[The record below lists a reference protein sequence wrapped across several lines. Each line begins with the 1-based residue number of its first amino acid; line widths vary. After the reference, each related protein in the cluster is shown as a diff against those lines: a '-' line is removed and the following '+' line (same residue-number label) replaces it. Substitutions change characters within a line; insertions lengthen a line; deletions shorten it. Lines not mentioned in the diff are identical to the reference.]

1 MTTTN
6 SSSFLDIIDGSAGA
20 AQSQSGIALKAFVLN
35 LAVGVGLF
43 VFELSGFFML
53 RSSAIGRRIYQP
65 KTYLVQDRLRVEPIP
80 ANPIKW
86 IQRIFSIKDEELK
99 AKCGLDGYFFI
110 RLLRAMIII
119 FVPMMVIIV
128 TVLLPVNYHE
138 GKHNHTFIVGG
149 KPEAFNV
156 TGLDTLSWQNVP
168 PNKTDRY
175 WAHLI
180 CALLVIS
187 WTLYRMYREKL
198 NFIDVRQRF
207 LTSPEHRLK
216 ASARTVLVTNI
227 PEEYRSKEA
236 LEALYDVFVDN
247 DDRTRLTV
255 WVNRDY
261 GSLRS
266 LVARRRKLR
275 HALEKEELRVLR
287 MVNKKYRKSGMSAP
301 TKHVNEQTTE
311 QPPASEVDE
320 GDVRIDPSQS
330 QQAILKAHDTDCSDH
345 SQLWRDYLPESTQ
358 SQISIVQNKDGTW
371 KEASFLNLRS
381 SDTKKVS
388 KIAWL
393 RAEVGRLSVQIADLL
408 PKLDDEEHFKKQ
420 NSAFIQF
427 DRQMAAH
434 MACSLASHTL
444 PGRMEP
450 RFLEVAP
457 HEIVWPNMGLTS
469 LGRLIRTCIALVLF
483 VAMLFLWVGSPTR
496 GKREV
501 VTQNFYFTFLFVEL
515 VLVTSISSG
524 IIAVLPEIISNPVNI
539 PTILANNLPKASNYF
554 FNYLIIQGLG
564 FSGSVLFQ
572 YLRLLYVNTIWPFF
586 TQTPRQEAWL
596 QTTIPHQMWAN
607 VYSLM
612 VNFAVIGLI
621 YSIISPLMLI
631 FVSCMFGL
639 FWVAYRHN
647 YYYVQR
653 VKVDTHG
660 LLFNNAISQLFA
672 GVYVL
677 EMALIGLFF
686 LVRDTQDNVA
696 CKSQAIIMIVVLILT
711 AGFHFIMEQRLAP
724 LYEFLPIALEDAAV
738 DAEKLRFLGSND
750 NEGDVTAGDAAA
762 RESGSGEGDPILPMD
777 VNTAIAVH
785 VHPESALG
793 RSTEKQMA
801 SRFQMRTIAGT
812 AARARELMARLR
824 KETRA
829 KVTELQSRLPEPIDK
844 SHRRNIADQLAAA
857 IASYPDELTDLSLE
871 ERQAELRAAFQDPVT
886 REPPAIIWIPQDP
899 AGVSDDAMRQASKY
913 GRYLQYSNT
922 GAYLTAK
929 NKCEVTQPSPDV
941 RPDWLLEWVL

>member
-1 MTTTN
+1 
-6 SSSFLDIIDGSAGA
+6 
-20 AQSQSGIALKAFVLN
+20 
-35 LAVGVGLF
+35 
-43 VFELSGFFML
+43 
-53 RSSAIGRRIYQP
+53 
-65 KTYLVQDRLRVEPIP
+65 
-80 ANPIKW
+80 
-86 IQRIFSIKDEELK
+86 
-99 AKCGLDGYFFI
+99 
-110 RLLRAMIII
+110 MIII

-138 GKHNHTFIVGG
+138 GKDNHSFIVGG

-287 MVNKKYRKSGMSAP
+287 MVNKKYRKSGMSAS

-311 QPPASEVDE
+311 EPPASEVDE
-320 GDVRIDPSQS
+320 ADVRIDPSQS
-330 QQAILKAHDTDCSDH
+330 QQAILKAHDTDCNDH

-427 DRQMAAH
+427 DRQMSAH

-483 VAMLFLWVGSPTR
+483 VAMLFLWGIPT
-496 GKREV
+496 
-501 VTQNFYFTFLFVEL
+501 TFLGFLSQLESL
-515 VLVTSISSG
+515 RSTTSWLYWLRPWPTWLISLISG
-524 IIAVLPEIISNPVNI
+524 KLPCSERC
-539 PTILANNLPKASNYF
+539 ASK
-554 FNYLIIQGLG
+554 L
-564 FSGSVLFQ
+564 
-572 YLRLLYVNTIWPFF
+572 
-586 TQTPRQEAWL
+586 TPARSSDFY
-596 QTTIPHQMWAN
+596 PPG
-607 VYSLM
+607 
-612 VNFAVIGLI
+612 VIG
-621 YSIISPLMLI
+621 PT
-631 FVSCMFGL
+631 CRTG
-639 FWVAYRHN
+639 
-647 YYYVQR
+647 
-653 VKVDTHG
+653 
-660 LLFNNAISQLFA
+660 
-672 GVYVL
+672 
-677 EMALIGLFF
+677 
-686 LVRDTQDNVA
+686 
-696 CKSQAIIMIVVLILT
+696 IVT
-711 AGFHFIMEQRLAP
+711 KTGGPSGFPH
-724 LYEFLPIALEDAAV
+724 
-738 DAEKLRFLGSND
+738 
-750 NEGDVTAGDAAA
+750 
-762 RESGSGEGDPILPMD
+762 
-777 VNTAIAVH
+777 
-785 VHPESALG
+785 
-793 RSTEKQMA
+793 
-801 SRFQMRTIAGT
+801 
-812 AARARELMARLR
+812 
-824 KETRA
+824 TR
-829 KVTELQSRLPEPIDK
+829 
-844 SHRRNIADQLAAA
+844 
-857 IASYPDELTDLSLE
+857 
-871 ERQAELRAAFQDPVT
+871 
-886 REPPAIIWIPQDP
+886 
-899 AGVSDDAMRQASKY
+899 
-913 GRYLQYSNT
+913 
-922 GAYLTAK
+922 
-929 NKCEVTQPSPDV
+929 
-941 RPDWLLEWVL
+941 